1 MGNIKSKKEPVDA
14 TLSATPLAEEVTNT
28 GSTEVNGIKPSLL
41 NSIINLISV
50 LVKILDIIHE
60 LLLGDRVYMTRVN
73 PDGTAYSGFVTKEEI
88 KKSDFEIDWK
98 LHGLAGVLQKMIDD
112 HLMEEYFPSNSHIR
126 GLRVLRTFDT
136 ATYYKYVDYFVS
148 DVEFYN
154 LPFIFSSDGQR
165 FNSNSWRQFKARH
178 QTK

>member
-28 GSTEVNGIKPSLL
+28 GSTEVKDTKPSLL
-41 NSIINLISV
+41 ISIIHLISI
-50 LVKILDIIHE
+50 LAKILERVHE
-60 LLLGDRVYMTRVN
+60 LLMGDRVYMTHVS
-73 PDGTAYSGFVTKEEI
+73 PDGTAYSGFITKEEVR
-88 KKSDFEIDWK
+88 KSEYAVDWK
-98 LHGLAGVLQKMIDD
+98 LHGLADVLQQMVDD
-112 HLMEEYFPSNSHIR
+112 CLLEEYFPPRSNIR